1 MKILPIQLAMPDSK
15 VLPLSNSKTMI
26 FSDMTPL
33 GRTEKYKFY
42 VEKEYYEHY
51 AKAYF
56 AVTMK
61 KGGWDCMRHYEILA
75 SGTLPYFLD
84 IENCPPQTLFA
95 WPKELMVRL
104 KQLAGMPSER
114 KVIRAAKS
122 GKLKDLSFSKD
133 FDEKQYWALHGEFM
147 DYFHK
152 HLTTKGLAK
161 YFLEANGIKGKT
173 RVLLC
178 FGIHATL
185 LDYMR
190 DLLVSALGADPDVSL
205 VVYPLPFWQLKS
217 CHREILNTFY
227 GRGFSCT
234 ATLDTAQM
242 EPPYSWEEIVK
253 EIDNFDLIVATT
265 TSNQGFQTL
274 PQEVQDTLSMRKDV
288 VWVDGNDIK
297 ANHEIPSC
305 AKLVF
310 RREMEDYK
318 ETGRKKWGIWGK
330 GLFDNYPI

>member
-15 VLPLSNSKTMI
+15 ILSKPIQKSMT
-26 FSDMTPL
+26 FSDLTPL
-33 GRTEKYKFY
+33 GRTEKYMFY

-51 AKAYF
+51 GKAFF

-84 IENCPPQTLFA
+84 IENCPPQTLFD

-104 KQLAGMPSER
+104 KQMPGMPSE
-114 KVIRAAKS
+114 KQVIRAAKS
-122 GKLKDLSFSKD
+122 GKLKHLSFSKD
-133 FDEKQYWALHGEFM
+133 FDEEHYWALHGEFM

-161 YFLEANGIKGKT
+161 YFLEANGIEGKV
-173 RVLLC
+173 RILLC
-178 FGIHATL
+178 FGIHSSL

-190 DLLVSALGADPDVSL
+190 DLLISALGSAPDISL
-205 VVYPLPFWQLKS
+205 VVYPLPFWQMKT

-234 ATLDTAQM
+234 ATLETPQIA
-242 EPPYSWEEIVK
+242 PPFSWDEIAK
-253 EIDNFDLIVATT
+253 EIDSFDLIVATSS
-265 TSNQGFQTL
+265 SNKGFQAL
-274 PQEVQDTLSMRKDV
+274 PREVQQTLSTRKDV

-297 ANHEIPSC
+297 ADHETPPC
-305 AKLVF
+305 AKIVF
-310 RREMEDYK
+310 RREMEEYNEIGK
-318 ETGRKKWGIWGK
+318 KKWGIW
-330 GLFDNYPI
+330 